1 MFDSTSKYF
10 PKSTDR
16 IMSPVLST
24 VLSTSYCYV
33 IIFNNVTVTD
43 IFKVKEEVNSF

>member
-1 MFDSTSKYF
+1 
-10 PKSTDR
+10 
-16 IMSPVLST
+16 MSPVLST